1 MSAAWQAPGALSRSL
16 AGRIDAL
23 VGAVSPPDAS
33 RPADVQRHL
42 DALTKPPGSLGRLEE
57 VAVRLATIYGDP
69 PPPLSRRTVFLLA
82 GDHGVARRGVSAYPP
97 EVTAAM
103 CRNFARGGAAI
114 NAVARSVGAGVVVAD
129 FGVDADLDGLTGVVG
144 CKLGYG
150 TDDLAEGPAM
160 SLDDAARAVLAGADL
175 LAGRAD
181 DLDLAVLGEM
191 GIGNT
196 TSASA
201 LTAALTGAPVAAVVG
216 PGTGLTPDGITTKVK
231 VVDQAVRR
239 VAEERDPLMLL
250 AELGGF
256 EIAGLVGV
264 TLGAAR
270 AGRAVVC
277 DGFIATAAALV
288 AVRLQPAAAGYL
300 FAGHRSP
307 EPGHAVLLQALA
319 LDPLLELELRL
330 GEGTGGALALPV
342 LEAAGTLLREMATF
356 EEAGIP
362 GRDGSCE
369 PGP

>member
-1 MSAAWQAPGALSRSL
+1 MSAAWRAPDTLSRPL
-16 AGRIDAL
+16 ARKMERL
-23 VGAVSPPDAS
+23 VEAISPPDAAN
-33 RPADVQRHL
+33 PADVRRHL
-42 DALTKPPGSLGRLEE
+42 DALTKPPGSLGRLED
-57 VAVRLATIYGDP
+57 VALRLATIYGDP

-97 EVTAAM
+97 EVTTAM

-129 FGVDADLDGLTGVVG
+129 FGVDADLEDVDGVVG
-144 CKLGYG
+144 CKLGRG
-150 TDDLAEGPAM
+150 TADLSEGPAM
-160 SLDDAARAVLAGADL
+160 PVDDAARAVLAGADL
-175 LAGRAD
+175 VTERVRE
-181 DLDLAVLGEM
+181 LDVVVLGEM

-201 LTAALTGAPVAAVVG
+201 LTTALTGAPVAAVVG
-216 PGTGLTPDGITTKVK
+216 PGTGLTADGITTKAK
-231 VVDQAVRR
+231 VVGQAVRR
-239 VAEERDPLMLL
+239 VAEERGPLMLL

-264 TLGAAR
+264 TLSAAR

-288 AVRLQPAAAGYL
+288 AVRLQPAAADYL
-300 FAGHRSP
+300 IAGHRSP
-307 EPGHAVLLQALA
+307 EPGHAALLRALA

-330 GEGTGGALALPV
+330 GEGTGGALALPA

-356 EEAGIP
+356 EEAEIP
-362 GRDGSCE
+362 GRDGSRE